1 MFAIFTRELQNFF
14 SSLSGYIAAMVFLVV
29 TGLILWVFPGNLNIL
44 DGGYASLNGYF
55 SIAPWVLLLLVPAA
69 TMRTFSDEKRF
80 GTLELILTRPI
91 SDGRIV
97 LGKFFATLVLVLI
110 VLVPSLVYYLS
121 VYLLSSPIGNIDAGG
136 TWGSFI
142 GLFLLA
148 STYASVGI
156 FTSSLT
162 DNAIVSFLLSLLF
175 CLFLFSGLSALA
187 SLPLFSGVKP
197 LLMFLS
203 ISEHYASI
211 SRGVLDSRDLV
222 YFISVIFLFIIF
234 TRTVLESR
242 KW

>member
-1 MFAIFTRELQNFF
+1 MYAIFIRELQNFF
-14 SSLSGYIAAMVFLVV
+14 SSLSGYIAAIVFLVV

-44 DGGYASLNGYF
+44 DGGYASLNGFF

-80 GTLELILTRPI
+80 GTLELLLTRPI
-91 SDGRIV
+91 SDGRLV

-110 VLVPSLVYYLS
+110 VLVPSMVYYLS
-121 VYLLSSPIGNIDAGG
+121 VYLLASPVGNIDVGG

-162 DNAIVSFLLSLLF
+162 GNAIVSFLLSVLF
-175 CLFLFSGLSALA
+175 CLLLFSGLSALA
-187 SLPLFSGVKP
+187 SLPLFSGVKS
-197 LLMFLS
+197 LLMSLS
-203 ISEHYASI
+203 INEHYASI
-211 SRGVLDSRDLV
+211 SRGVLDSRDVV

>member
-1 MFAIFTRELQNFF
+1 MGVSKQ
-14 SSLSGYIAAMVFLVV
+14 
-29 TGLILWVFPGNLNIL
+29 LNIL

-55 SIAPWVLLLLVPAA
+55 SMALVLPLLVPAA

-162 DNAIVSFLLSLLF
+162 DNAIVSFLLSVLF

-187 SLPLFSGVKP
+187 SLPLFS
-197 LLMFLS
+197 
-203 ISEHYASI
+203 E
-211 SRGVLDSRDLV
+211 
-222 YFISVIFLFIIF
+222 
-234 TRTVLESR
+234 
-242 KW
+242 

>member
-1 MFAIFTRELQNFF
+1 
-14 SSLSGYIAAMVFLVV
+14 
-29 TGLILWVFPGNLNIL
+29 
-44 DGGYASLNGYF
+44 
-55 SIAPWVLLLLVPAA
+55 
-69 TMRTFSDEKRF
+69 MRQ
-80 GTLELILTRPI
+80 
-91 SDGRIV
+91 
-97 LGKFFATLVLVLI
+97 
-110 VLVPSLVYYLS
+110 Y
-121 VYLLSSPIGNIDAGG
+121 
-136 TWGSFI
+136 
-142 GLFLLA
+142 
-148 STYASVGI
+148 
-156 FTSSLT
+156 SLT
-162 DNAIVSFLLSLLF
+162 DNAIVSFLLSVLF

>member
-1 MFAIFTRELQNFF
+1 
-14 SSLSGYIAAMVFLVV
+14 
-29 TGLILWVFPGNLNIL
+29 NIL

-97 LGKFFATLVLVLI
+97 LGKFYATLVLVLI

-162 DNAIVSFLLSLLF
+162 DNAIVSFLLSVLF

>member
-142 GLFLLA
+142 GLFFLA

-162 DNAIVSFLLSLLF
+162 DNAIVSFLLSVLF

-222 YFISVIFLFIIF
+222 YFISMIFLFIIF

>member
-162 DNAIVSFLLSLLF
+162 DNAIVSFLLSVLF

-211 SRGVLDSRDLV
+211 SRGVLD
-222 YFISVIFLFIIF
+222 
-234 TRTVLESR
+234 
-242 KW
+242 

>member
-222 YFISVIFLFIIF
+222 YFISMIFLFIIF

>member
-162 DNAIVSFLLSLLF
+162 DNAIVSFLLSVLF

-222 YFISVIFLFIIF
+222 YFISMIFLFIIF
-234 TRTVLESR
+234 TRTVLKSR

>member
-97 LGKFFATLVLVLI
+97 LGKFFAMLVLVLI

-162 DNAIVSFLLSLLF
+162 DNAIVSFLLSVLF

-222 YFISVIFLFIIF
+222 YFISMIFLFIIF

>member
-162 DNAIVSFLLSLLF
+162 DNAIVSFLLSVLF

-211 SRGVLDSRDLV
+211 SRGVLDSRDLE
-222 YFISVIFLFIIF
+222 YFISMIFLFIIF

>member
-162 DNAIVSFLLSLLF
+162 DNAIVSFLLSVLF

>member
-162 DNAIVSFLLSLLF
+162 DNAIVSFLLSVLF

-222 YFISVIFLFIIF
+222 YFISMIFLFIIF

>member
-1 MFAIFTRELQNFF
+1 MYAIFIRELQNFF
-14 SSLSGYIAAMVFLVV
+14 SSLSGYIAAIVFLVV

-44 DGGYASLNGYF
+44 DGGYASLNGF
-55 SIAPWVLLLLVPAA
+55 FTIAPWVLLLLVPAA

-80 GTLELILTRPI
+80 GTLELLLTRPI
-91 SDGRIV
+91 SDGRLV

-110 VLVPSLVYYLS
+110 VLVPSMVYYLS
-121 VYLLSSPIGNIDAGG
+121 VYLLASPVGNIDVGG

-162 DNAIVSFLLSLLF
+162 GNAIVSFLLSVLF
-175 CLFLFSGLSALA
+175 CLLLFSGLSALA
-187 SLPLFSGVKP
+187 SLPLFSGVKS
-197 LLMFLS
+197 LLMSLS
-203 ISEHYASI
+203 INEHYASI
-211 SRGVLDSRDLV
+211 SRGVLDSRDVV

>member
-1 MFAIFTRELQNFF
+1 ELQNFF

-162 DNAIVSFLLSLLF
+162 DNAIVSFLLSVLF

>member
-29 TGLILWVFPGNLNIL
+29 TGLILWVFPGNLNFL

-162 DNAIVSFLLSLLF
+162 DNAIVSFLLSVLF

>member
-1 MFAIFTRELQNFF
+1 
-14 SSLSGYIAAMVFLVV
+14 MVFLVV

-162 DNAIVSFLLSLLF
+162 DNAIVSFLLSVLF